1 MKLVIA
7 FMAGLLLGE
16 GITIFLLA
24 LGWSASIRDD
34 WKEEDE

>member
-1 MKLVIA
+1 MIA

-16 GITIFLLA
+16 GVTIFSLA
-24 LGWSASIRDD
+24 MGRSADMRDD